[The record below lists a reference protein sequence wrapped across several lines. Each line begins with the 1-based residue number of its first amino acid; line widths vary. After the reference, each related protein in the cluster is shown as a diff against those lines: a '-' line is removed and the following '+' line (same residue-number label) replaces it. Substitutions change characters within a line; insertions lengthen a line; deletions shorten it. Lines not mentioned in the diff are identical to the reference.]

1 MTLTN
6 FPNGISSMGVPLVG
20 SLAGNTWFVNG
31 WDGNDFNDGK
41 SFESPFLTMAQ
52 AFSVIGSNDVVYL
65 TGRITENL
73 VAPLGVF
80 DVTIQGVAS
89 NTRQS
94 TASGV
99 QAGYSAYWKYVEED
113 TTANL
118 ELIEQGW
125 KIKDILFEPYTTG
138 TGILLTRA
146 EDAVHPD
153 PSHAVIENCRFVG
166 GAYGIKCVDGSFN
179 LRIKGNLFQTQT
191 TNAIA
196 VVAGVGIA
204 NQIGRAHV

>member
-80 DVTIQGVAS
+80 DVT
-89 NTRQS
+89 
-94 TASGV
+94 
-99 QAGYSAYWKYVEED
+99 K
-113 TTANL
+113 
-118 ELIEQGW
+118 
-125 KIKDILFEPYTTG
+125 
-138 TGILLTRA
+138 
-146 EDAVHPD
+146 
-153 PSHAVIENCRFVG
+153 
-166 GAYGIKCVDGSFN
+166 
-179 LRIKGNLFQTQT
+179 
-191 TNAIA
+191 
-196 VVAGVGIA
+196 
-204 NQIGRAHV
+204 IGRASCRERV